1 MTRINLVDPS
11 QLTSKHL
18 MAEYRELPR
27 IFTSVRKLYESG
39 KTIKDISIPEHYV
52 LGQGHM
58 KFFYNKLI
66 WLQERFISLKE
77 ELDNR
82 NYNIDMETFVSIVE
96 SMYLTVINRDC
107 PDASLITELCED
119 YYPSPEEIYLNMSR
133 LCKRSNIPEVLNEM
147 ASA

>member
-39 KTIKDISIPEHYV
+39 KTIKDVNIPEQYV

-58 KFFYNKLI
+58 KFFYDKLS
-66 WLQERFISLKE
+66 WLAFRYSCIKI
-77 ELDNR
+77 ELEHR
-82 NYNIDMETFVSIVE
+82 NYSLDINKFESIRSNAYE
-96 SMYLTVINRDC
+96 FMRGH
-107 PDASLITELCED
+107 TEACIE
-119 YYPSPEEIYLNMSR
+119 YRPSPEEIYLNMSR